1 MHEMAFC
8 EGIVEIVEE
17 EARRRSFSKVRTV
30 FLEIG
35 ALSHVAPEAMK
46 FCFGAVAARTIADG
60 PALEIVELPGVA
72 WCMAC
77 SRSVEI
83 AQRYCACPCCG
94 SYQLQVPAGEE
105 MRVKELEVD

>member
-1 MHEMAFC
+1 MHEIALC
-8 EGIVEIVEE
+8 EAIIEIVEE
-17 EARRRSFSKVRTV
+17 EARRRSFSKVMTV

-46 FCFGAVAARTIADG
+46 FCFAAVAAGTIADG
-60 PALEIVELPGVA
+60 AALEIVELPGLA

-83 AQRYCACPCCG
+83 AQHYWACPCCG
-94 SYQLQVPAGEE
+94 SFQLQVTAGEE

>member
-1 MHEMAFC
+1 MHEMALC

-17 EARRRSFSKVRTV
+17 EARRRSFSRVKTV
-30 FLEIG
+30 CLEIG

-46 FCFGAVAARTIADG
+46 FCFAAVAARTIADG
-60 PALEIVELPGVA
+60 AVVEVVELPGVA

-83 AQRYCACPCCG
+83 AQRDDPCPCCG
-94 SYQLQVPAGEE
+94 SYQLQVTAGEE